1 MRNNA
6 RSTLARPDCRVR
18 SFAGAKLRRRKLLVR
33 LPAGVALLCAA
44 AVTAA
49 APDANSCRDLYR
61 MTDVHHA
68 IEPGISVAATDDLP
82 AHCRVRGVINR
93 AIRFEVTL
101 PEEWSGRLMFEAVGG
116 LAGVIGDTTS
126 LLARGFAQASTDT
139 GHELAEGNAFMKQPE
154 ALLDYAYR
162 GVHLATEASKRVI
175 ARYYGRDVEHSY
187 LKGCSNGGR
196 AAMLEAARFPDDYDG
211 IIAGAPAFRYQE
223 FVPWMVAV
231 GRKQAAHPLD
241 RAALQVLDDASRNA
255 CDAMD
260 GIEDGVINDPRSCA
274 VDVDALTCAEG
285 ESEGCLSAGQA
296 ETARFIYAD
305 MTDADGNVLSP
316 GVPPGAE
323 AAGDWGGWI
332 LPNETLAGGATIVG
346 DLVPE
351 MLTFLMRHDPTF
363 ELETFDPVAD
373 HGRLTDPFTPMDLR
387 TADLSEFRDR
397 GGKLLIYQGW
407 NDFPL
412 RPQRAIA
419 YLESVEEAMG
429 GAEATADFFRM
440 FMVPGMVHC
449 AGGPGAWQAD
459 YTDPIVK
466 WREEGEAPER
476 IVATHPGAVAM
487 DHLDA
492 KAVTGQNR
500 SFTRPLCAYPKLA
513 QYDGEGDPDNA
524 ASFGCAAP

>member
-1 MRNNA
+1 MSSNT
-6 RSTLARPDCRVR
+6 RSA
-18 SFAGAKLRRRKLLVR
+18 LVR
-33 LPAGVALLCAA
+33 LPAVFVLLYAA
-44 AVTAA
+44 ATTAA
-49 APDANSCRDLYR
+49 APDANACRDLYR

-68 IEPGISVAATDDLP
+68 IEPGISVAATDELP

-101 PEEWSGRLMFEAVGG
+101 PEEWNGRLMFEAVGG

-126 LLARGFAQASTDT
+126 LLGRGFAQASTDT
-139 GHELAEGNAFMKQPE
+139 GHELAEGNAFMQQPE
-154 ALLDYAYR
+154 ALIDYAYR
-162 GVHLATEASKRVI
+162 GVHLATLATKRVI
-175 ARYYGRDVEHSY
+175 AEYYGRDVEHSY

-196 AAMLEAARFPDDYDG
+196 AAMLEAVRFPEDYDG
-211 IIAGAPAFRYQE
+211 IIAGAPAFWFQE

-231 GRKQAAHPLD
+231 GRKQAANPLD

-260 GIEDGVINDPRSCA
+260 GIEDGVINDPRLCA
-274 VDVDALTCAEG
+274 VDVDALTCADG

-296 ETARFIYAD
+296 ETARFIYGE
-305 MTDADGNVLSP
+305 MNDAEGNLLSP

-332 LPNETLAGGATIVG
+332 LPNETLAGGDTIVG
-346 DLVPE
+346 DLIPE

-363 ELETFDPVAD
+363 ELANFDPVAD
-373 HGRLTDPFTPMDLR
+373 HDRLTDPLTPLDLR
-387 TADLSEFRDR
+387 TADLSEFRDN

-419 YLESVEEAMG
+419 YLEEVEEEMG

-449 AGGPGAWQAD
+449 AGGPGAWQTD
-459 YTDPIVK
+459 YTDPIVR
-466 WREEGEAPER
+466 WREEGEAPDR
-476 IVATHPGAVAM
+476 IVATHPGPM
-487 DHLDA
+487 GLDHLDA
-492 KAVTGQNR
+492 EAVTGQQR
-500 SFTRPLCAYPKLA
+500 SFTRPLCAHPELA
-513 QYDGEGDPDNA
+513 RYDSEGDPNDE
-524 ASFGCAAP
+524 ASFTCAAP

>member
-1 MRNNA
+1 MRDN
-6 RSTLARPDCRVR
+6 
-18 SFAGAKLRRRKLLVR
+18 RRTTLVR
-33 LPAGVALLCAA
+33 LPAAAALLCAA

-61 MTDVHHA
+61 LTDVHHA
-68 IEPGISVAATDDLP
+68 IEPGISVAATDELP

-101 PEEWSGRLMFEAVGG
+101 PAQWNGRLMFEAVGG
-116 LAGVIGDTTS
+116 AAGVIGDTTT
-126 LLARGFAQASTDT
+126 LLGRGFAQASTDT
-139 GHELAEGNAFMKQPE
+139 GHEAVEGNAYLKQPE

-162 GVHLATEASKRVI
+162 GVHLATLASKQVI
-175 ARYYGRDVEHSY
+175 ARYYGRGPDHAY

-196 AAMLEAARFPDDYDG
+196 AAMLEAARFPEDYDG
-211 IIAGAPAFRYQE
+211 IIAGAPAFRFSE

-260 GIEDGVINDPRSCA
+260 GVEDGVINDPRPCT

-296 ETARFIYAD
+296 QTARFIYAD

-346 DLVPE
+346 DLMPE
-351 MLTFLMRHDPTF
+351 MLTLLMRHDPTF
-363 ELETFDPVAD
+363 ELQTFDPIAD
-373 HGRLTDPFTPMDLR
+373 HDRLTDPSTPLDLR

-419 YLESVEEAMG
+419 YLESVAAAMG

-440 FMVPGMVHC
+440 FMIPGMVHC

-466 WREEGEAPER
+466 WREDGEAPER

-492 KAVTGQNR
+492 EAVTGQNR
-500 SFTRPLCAYPKLA
+500 SFTRPLCAYPELA
-513 QYDGEGDPDNA
+513 QYDGSSDPDDES
-524 ASFGCAAP
+524 SFRCAVP

>member
-1 MRNNA
+1 MSRA
-6 RSTLARPDCRVR
+6 TMLVPLIAL
-18 SFAGAKLRRRKLLVR
+18 FWAGN
-33 LPAGVALLCAA
+33 AA
-44 AVTAA
+44 AA
-49 APDANSCRDLYR
+49 DANACRDLFR
-61 MTDVHHA
+61 LTDVHYA
-68 IEPGISVAATDDLP
+68 IEPGISVPATDALP

-101 PEEWSGRLMFEAVGG
+101 PENWNGRLMFEAVGG
-116 LAGVIGDTTS
+116 AAGTIGDTTS

-162 GVHLATEASKRVI
+162 GVHLATAASKRVI
-175 ARYYGRDVEHSY
+175 AEYYGRDVAHSY

-196 AAMLEAARFPDDYDG
+196 AAMLEAARFPEDYDG
-211 IIAGAPAFRYQE
+211 IIAGAPAFWFQE
-223 FVPWMVAV
+223 FIPWMVAV
-231 GRKQAAHPLD
+231 GRKQAANPLD

-260 GIEDGVINDPRSCA
+260 GLDDGVINDPRTCS
-274 VDVDALTCAEG
+274 VDVDALVCEEG
-285 ESEGCLSAGQA
+285 QSDGCLTPGQA
-296 ETARFIYAD
+296 DTARFIYAD
-305 MTDADGNVLSP
+305 VNDAEGNLLYP

-332 LPNETLAGGATIVG
+332 LPNEVLAGGDGATIVG
-346 DLVPE
+346 DLIPE

-363 ELETFDPVAD
+363 DLEAFDPVAD
-373 HGRLTDPFTPMDLR
+373 HDRLTDPMTPLDLR
-387 TADLSEFRDR
+387 TSDLSEFRDR

-419 YLESVEEAMG
+419 YLESVEAAMG

-440 FMVPGMVHC
+440 FMAPGMVHC

-466 WREEGEAPER
+466 WREEGVAPER
-476 IVATHPGAVAM
+476 IVATHPGSMAL

-492 KAVTGQNR
+492 QAQTGQDR
-500 SFTRPLCAYPKLA
+500 SFTRPLCAYPELA
-513 QYDGEGDPDNA
+513 QYDGEGDPDDE
-524 ASFGCAAP
+524 ASFGCAEP

>member
-1 MRNNA
+1 MRDNP
-6 RSTLARPDCRVR
+6 RTT
-18 SFAGAKLRRRKLLVR
+18 LVR
-33 LPAGVALLCAA
+33 LPAAVALLCAA
-44 AVTAA
+44 AATAA
-49 APDANSCRDLYR
+49 APDANSCRALYR
-61 MTDVHHA
+61 LTDVHHA
-68 IEPGISVAATDDLP
+68 IEPGISVAATDELP

-139 GHELAEGNAFMKQPE
+139 GHELAEGNTFMKQPE

-162 GVHLATEASKRVI
+162 GVHLATVASKRVI

-211 IIAGAPAFRYQE
+211 IIAGAPAFRHQE
-223 FVPWMVAV
+223 YLPWMVAV

-241 RAALQVLDDASRNA
+241 RAALQVLDDASRTA
-255 CDAMD
+255 CDALD
-260 GIEDGVINDPRSCA
+260 GLEDGVINDPRSCT
-274 VDVDALTCAEG
+274 VDVDALACAEG

-332 LPNETLAGGATIVG
+332 LPNETLGGGATIVG

-351 MLTFLMRHDPTF
+351 VLTFLMRHDPTF

-373 HGRLTDPFTPMDLR
+373 QDRLTDPLTPMDLR

-397 GGKLLIYQGW
+397 SGKLLIYQGW

-419 YLESVEEAMG
+419 YLESVAAAMG

-440 FMVPGMVHC
+440 FMIPGMVHC

-492 KAVTGQNR
+492 EAVTGQDR

-513 QYDGEGDPDNA
+513 QYDGGSDPDDES
-524 ASFGCAAP
+524 SFRCAVP

>member
-1 MRNNA
+1 MKDSA
-6 RSTLARPDCRVR
+6 CFPLA
-18 SFAGAKLRRRKLLVR
+18 R
-33 LPAGVALLCAA
+33 LPAAVALLCAA
-44 AVTAA
+44 AATAA

-61 MTDVHHA
+61 LTDVHHA
-68 IEPGISVAATDDLP
+68 IEPGISVPATEALP

-93 AIRFEVTL
+93 AIRFEVTM
-101 PEEWSGRLMFEAVGG
+101 PEDWNGRLMFAAVGG
-116 LAGVIGDTTS
+116 GAGTIGDTTT
-126 LLARGFAQASTDT
+126 LLAGGFAQASTDT
-139 GHELAEGNAFMKQPE
+139 GHELAEGNSFMKQPE

-162 GVHLATEASKRVI
+162 GVHLATAASKRVI
-175 ARYYGRDVEHSY
+175 AEYYGRDVEHSY

-196 AAMLEAARFPDDYDG
+196 AAMLEAARFPEDYDG
-211 IIAGAPAFRYQE
+211 IIAGAPAFRFQE
-223 FVPWMVAV
+223 FVPWLVAV
-231 GRKQAAHPLD
+231 GRKQATNPLD
-241 RAALQVLDDASRNA
+241 RAALQVLDDASRTA
-255 CDAMD
+255 CDALD
-260 GIEDGVINDPRSCA
+260 GLEDGVINDPRSCS
-274 VDVDALTCAEG
+274 VDVDALVCEAG
-285 ESEGCLSAGQA
+285 QSDGCLTPGQA
-296 ETARFIYAD
+296 DTARFIYAG
-305 MTDADGNVLSP
+305 MHDADGNLLSP

-332 LPNETLAGGATIVG
+332 LPIALVEDPRLRQAAEDLAGGDTIVG
-346 DLVPE
+346 DLIPE

-363 ELETFDPVAD
+363 DLQTFDPVAHHD
-373 HGRLTDPFTPMDLR
+373 RLTDPFTPLDLR

-419 YLESVEEAMG
+419 YLESVGKAMG
-429 GAEATADFFRM
+429 GAEETADFFRM

-476 IVATHPGAVAM
+476 IVATQPGPVAM

-492 KAVTGQNR
+492 EATTGQQR

-513 QYDGEGDPDNA
+513 QYDGAGDPDDE